1 MNQEIIG
8 KFIAECRKKQK
19 LTQGEL
25 AEKLNV
31 NIRTISRWET
41 GVSIP
46 DLSLYEPLCN
56 TLNITIN
63 ELLSGSHLK
72 KEEYQQNFEKN
83 IINVVDKTSKKQKV
97 KGILKNILTIVL
109 SVYIVVLISCILA
122 NSVTFKQ
129 KYQENTISIEKTND
143 SHINFNVDAT
153 MAGEVKYAYLNKEDY
168 TIIFI
173 TRYQTIAEKLSGET
187 YNKITGYNLN
197 QKLFSQGI
205 EISDSNVK
213 SKIKVYYTD
222 INFKKI
228 ATSTNEEFNT
238 IINNSTLLYTD

>member
-1 MNQEIIG
+1 MNQEKIG

-19 LTQGEL
+19 LTQEEL

-46 DLSLYEPLCN
+46 DLSLYEPLCD

-97 KGILKNILTIVL
+97 IGILKNILTVVL
-109 SVYIVVLISCILA
+109 SIYIVVLISCILA

-153 MAGEVKYAYLNKEDY
+153 MAGEVKYAYLNKED
-168 TIIFI
+168 
-173 TRYQTIAEKLSGET
+173 
-187 YNKITGYNLN
+187 
-197 QKLFSQGI
+197 
-205 EISDSNVK
+205 
-213 SKIKVYYTD
+213 
-222 INFKKI
+222 
-228 ATSTNEEFNT
+228 
-238 IINNSTLLYTD
+238 

>member
-1 MNQEIIG
+1 MNQEKIG

-19 LTQGEL
+19 LTQEEL

-63 ELLSGSHLK
+63 ELLSGSRLK

-97 KGILKNILTIVL
+97 IGILKNILTIVL
-109 SVYIVVLISCILA
+109 SIYIVVLISCILA

-129 KYQENTISIEKTND
+129 KYQENTISIEKTTN
-143 SHINFNVDAT
+143 NPLTFNVEAT
-153 MAGEVKYAYLNKEDY
+153 AAGEVKYAYLNKEDY

-173 TRYQTIAEKLSGET
+173 TRYQTFAEKLSDET
-187 YNKITGYNLN
+187 YNEITGYNLN
-197 QKLFSQGI
+197 RKRFSQGI
-205 EISDSNVK
+205 EINESNVK

-238 IINNSTLLYTD
+238 IINNSKLLYTD

>member
-1 MNQEIIG
+1 MNQEKIG

-109 SVYIVVLISCILA
+109 SIYIVVLISCILA
-122 NSVTFKQ
+122 NSITFKQ

-197 QKLFSQGI
+197 QKRFSQGI
-205 EISDSNVK
+205 EIPDPNLK

-222 INFKKI
+222 TNFKKI

-238 IINNSTLLYTD
+238 IINNSKLLYTD

>member
-1 MNQEIIG
+1 MNQEKIG

-19 LTQGEL
+19 LTQEEL

-83 IINVVDKTSKKQKV
+83 IIKFMASNTNGWFISHL
-97 KGILKNILTIVL
+97 LK
-109 SVYIVVLISCILA
+109 
-122 NSVTFKQ
+122 
-129 KYQENTISIEKTND
+129 
-143 SHINFNVDAT
+143 
-153 MAGEVKYAYLNKEDY
+153 
-168 TIIFI
+168 
-173 TRYQTIAEKLSGET
+173 
-187 YNKITGYNLN
+187 
-197 QKLFSQGI
+197 
-205 EISDSNVK
+205 
-213 SKIKVYYTD
+213 
-222 INFKKI
+222 
-228 ATSTNEEFNT
+228 
-238 IINNSTLLYTD
+238 